1 MINYSIGEAQEVLNQ
16 GQIKD
21 PYHRELF
28 QWLIDQLRAV
38 EEKEEPAATQQE
50 LIDALNM
57 ACGVTDEMRGLGSE
71 VKTATQQA
79 VLETQ
84 ALASINARVNAAV
97 LGVPE
102 TATLRCK
109 WCGRAWDVTK
119 NICDCN
125 AGVCSR
131 QRGAH

>member
-38 EEKEEPAATQQE
+38 EEKAEPAATQQE

-57 ACGVTDEMRGLGSE
+57 ACGVTDELSGLGSE

-79 VLETQ
+79 ALE
-84 ALASINARVNAAV
+84 AYKMNKGANA
-97 LGVPE
+97 P
-102 TATLRCK
+102 LRYDGEGIADQVK
-109 WCGRAWDVTK
+109 EKAP
-119 NICDCN
+119 
-125 AGVCSR
+125 
-131 QRGAH
+131 